1 MAESPSDVLVG
12 VDGSEE
18 SKRALEWAAR
28 YAAAT
33 QSAVRIVIGS
43 QHPVLYGSIS
53 VADEIDF
60 VSMATKIVETMAADA
75 KSAFPDVKF
84 TTEVLPGNAAEILV
98 HESADAG
105 LLVVGSRGHGAFAGM
120 LIGSVSLHCV
130 HHAHCSVVVVR

>member
-1 MAESPSDVLVG
+1 MAEGSSDVVVG

-18 SKRALEWAAR
+18 SKHALEWAAR

-75 KSAFPDVKF
+75 KSAYPDVKF
-84 TTEVLPGNAAEILV
+84 TTEVLPGNPAEILV

-105 LLVVGSRGHGAFAGM
+105 LLVVGARGHGAFAGM